1 MVHWL
6 AKLCWDL
13 EVSCPYLEPYGEYF
27 GVKECGIVSK
37 FVYVGDASGMKLST
51 QPSIWVGC
59 LMWGWR
65 YWIQLK
71 WVNQL
76 SYNMHV
82 CVYSARNGLRMSNHS
97 TQSWMVCCC
106 VHYSQTFGEIEQELN
121 ETINSFNYTSDS
133 FLDNQTRS
141 ALNDFT
147 DAGVEAIN
155 ITGIMIIQYM
165 YMDGF

>member
-1 MVHWL
+1 M
-6 AKLCWDL
+6 A
-13 EVSCPYLEPYGEYF
+13 
-27 GVKECGIVSK
+27 
-37 FVYVGDASGMKLST
+37 
-51 QPSIWVGC
+51 
-59 LMWGWR
+59 
-65 YWIQLK
+65 
-71 WVNQL
+71 
-76 SYNMHV
+76 
-82 CVYSARNGLRMSNHS
+82 
-97 TQSWMVCCC
+97 CCC